1 MKNFINISDCS
12 SSELRT
18 IIEEAKKRKE
28 NRSSLNK
35 SAPDID
41 KPFEGKSM
49 AMIFE
54 KPSTRTRM
62 SFDIAVKQLGG
73 NSMTLNPDGI
83 HYGKG
88 DETLKDTA
96 KVLTEYV
103 DIVMLRTSSHKN
115 LEEFGKHLRIPIIN
129 GLSDESHPCQI
140 MSDILTFEE
149 TKGSIQ
155 NKTISWLGDG
165 NNNMSNS
172 LIEAAGKFSFTLKI
186 GCPKKYMPNKK
197 ILNWAKK
204 NKVNLII
211 EQKPEE
217 AVKDSDC
224 VMTDKWVSMNDKVNK
239 KSKKKHLKKY
249 QVNKKLMKQAKP
261 DAIFMHCLPVGRG
274 EEVTDEIIDGKQS
287 VVWRQALNRVHVQKS
302 IINWCLN

>member
-1 MKNFINISDCS
+1 
-12 SSELRT
+12 
-18 IIEEAKKRKE
+18 
-28 NRSSLNK
+28 
-35 SAPDID
+35 
-41 KPFEGKSM
+41 M

-73 NSMTLNPDGI
+73 SSIILNPDGI

-115 LEEFGKHLRIPIIN
+115 LEEFGKHLDIPIIN
-129 GLSDESHPCQI
+129 GLSDQSHPCQI

-149 TKGSIQ
+149 TKGPIQ
-155 NKTISWLGDG
+155 GKVISWLGDG

-172 LIEAAGKFSFTLKI
+172 LIEAAGKFGFQLKI

-204 NKVNLII
+204 NKVNLLLTK
-211 EQKPEE
+211 KPEE
-217 AVKDSDC
+217 AAKDSDC
-224 VMTDKWVSMNDKVNK
+224 IMTDKWVSMNDKVNK
-239 KSKKKHLKKY
+239 KLKKKDLKSY
-249 QVNKKLMKQAKP
+249 QVNKKLMQKAKS

-274 EEVTDEIIDGKQS
+274 EEVTDEVIDGKQS
-287 VVWRQALNRVHVQKS
+287 VVWRQALNRVHAQKS
-302 IINWCLN
+302 IINWCLD

>member
-1 MKNFINISDCS
+1 MKNFINISDHS
-12 SSELRT
+12 SSDLRA
-18 IIEEAKKRKE
+18 IIDEAKSRKLS
-28 NRSSLNK
+28 RKGFNK
-35 SAPDID
+35 SAPDDD

-73 NSMTLNPDGI
+73 SSIILNPDGI

-96 KVLTEYV
+96 KVLTEYL

-115 LEEFGKHLRIPIIN
+115 LEEFGKHLDIPIIN
-129 GLSDESHPCQI
+129 GLSDKGHPCQI
-140 MSDILTFEE
+140 MSDILTYEE
-149 TKGSIQ
+149 SNGLITG
-155 NKTISWLGDG
+155 KTVSWLGDG
-165 NNNMSNS
+165 DNNMSNS
-172 LIEAAGKFSFTLKI
+172 LIEAAGKFKFNLRI
-186 GCPKKYMPNKK
+186 GCPKKYAPGKK
-197 ILNWAKK
+197 ILGWAKK
-204 NKVNLII
+204 NKVNLTVTA
-211 EQKPEE
+211 KPND

-224 VMTDKWVSMNDKVNK
+224 IMTDKWISMNDKVNK
-239 KSKKKHLKKY
+239 KQKKKTLKPY
-249 QVNKKLMKQAKP
+249 QVNKKLMSKAKP

-287 VVWRQALNRVHVQKS
+287 VVWRQALNRVHAQKS
-302 IINWCLN
+302 IIKWCLD

>member
-249 QVNKKLMKQAKP
+249 QVNEKLMKQAKP

-302 IINWCLN
+302 IINWCLD

>member
-1 MKNFINISDCS
+1 MNNFLNISDHS
-12 SSELRT
+12 SNELRA
-18 IIEEAKKRKE
+18 IIDEAKTRKIKRKG
-28 NRSSLNK
+28 LNK
-35 SAPDID
+35 SAPDED

-73 NSMTLNPDGI
+73 SSIILNPDVI

-115 LEEFGKHLRIPIIN
+115 LEEFGEHLDIPIIN
-129 GLSDESHPCQI
+129 GLSDIGHPCQV
-140 MSDILTFEE
+140 MSDILTYEE
-149 TKGSIQ
+149 SNGLITG
-155 NKTISWLGDG
+155 KTISWLGDG

-172 LIEAAGKFSFTLKI
+172 LIEAAAKFNFNLKI
-186 GCPKKYMPNKK
+186 GCPKKYSPNKM
-197 ILNWAKK
+197 ILSWAKK
-204 NKVNLII
+204 NKVNLTVTT
-211 EQKPEE
+211 KPDE
-217 AVKDSDC
+217 AIKNSDC

-239 KSKKKHLKKY
+239 KSKKKTLKPY
-249 QVNKKLMKQAKP
+249 QVNKKLMSKANA

-287 VVWRQALNRVHVQKS
+287 VVWRQALNRVHAQKS
-302 IINWCLN
+302 IIKWCLD